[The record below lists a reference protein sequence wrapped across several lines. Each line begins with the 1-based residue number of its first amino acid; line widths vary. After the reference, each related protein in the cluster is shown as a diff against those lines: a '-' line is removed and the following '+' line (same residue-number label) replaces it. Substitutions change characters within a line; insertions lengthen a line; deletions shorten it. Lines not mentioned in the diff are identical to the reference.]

1 MESYRTEEEQV
12 EALKKWWDENGR
24 STMAAV
30 ALALAAGFGWQFWQ
44 EHRTEQA
51 ERASVVYEEM
61 LTAVRE
67 AAQAGDSAKLKTLA
81 ERVKADYPSSYY
93 AQFASM
99 HLARIAVVEDRLDDA
114 EQELHWVLTRN
125 PETEVRLLAELRL
138 ARVKT
143 AQGQPRKALD
153 ILSAAE
159 PGAYEPAYAE
169 AEGDAWLALGE
180 SENATAA
187 YERALAAAAAG
198 NAGASESLRLKLGAL
213 TPVPA
218 RELTPASEE

>member
-44 EHRTEQA
+44 EHRSEQA
-51 ERASVVYEEM
+51 EQASVVYEEM
-61 LTAVRE
+61 LTAMRE
-67 AAQAGDSAKLKTLA
+67 ASQGGESAKLKTLA
-81 ERVKADYPSSYY
+81 ERVKADYPSSHY
-93 AQFASM
+93 
-99 HLARIAVVEDRLDDA
+99 DA
-114 EQELHWVLTRN
+114 EQELRWVLTRG
-125 PETEVRLLAELRL
+125 PETELRLLAELRL

-143 AQGQPRKALD
+143 SQGQPREALD
-153 ILSAAE
+153 ILSATE
-159 PGAYEPAYAE
+159 PGAFEPAYAE
-169 AEGDAWLALGE
+169 AEGDAWLALGDTDKA
-180 SENATAA
+180 SAA

-218 RELTPASEE
+218 RELAPALEE